1 MTRWPTNAEVEE
13 VLDELLAIPP
23 KEFVAARNAAAKQ
36 LQADGDREA
45 AGEIKAL
52 PRPSLSLWSLN
63 RLAHEQADLIETF
76 LDAAGKLRKAHES
89 GGDIRAA
96 TPPEREAEA
105 RVVAAAA
112 KLAGTQGSA
121 TETVMR
127 GLRAT
132 VGAAAADQETAADP
146 PSRPADPGAGGAL
159 PRPASRLAP
168 ASSPPG
174 QRRRRR
180 RKRPRVAISRRSVA
194 RCETSSRTHGPRR
207 RKPGMPHATRPTP
220 PPLRSASG
228 SAHRSSPRRHSSEV
242 TRRTSTCRSL
252 QARLKDL

>member
-1 MTRWPTNAEVEE
+1 MADERRVDE

-63 RLAHEQADLIETF
+63 RLAHEQPDLVETF

-132 VGAAAADQETAADP
+132 VGAAAADQETAAILRAGRLIQEP
-146 PSRPADPGAGGAL
+146 EAPSLDQLLGSLPQQPAGTKAKAAPKEAARRDLEAERRAL
-159 PRPASRLAP
+159 RDELAD
-168 ASSPPG
+168 ATGRGDGSPECRTRRD
-174 QRRRRR
+174 RRRHRCAARMAAHTEARR
-180 RKRPRVAISRRSVA
+180 EGTAAK
-194 RCETSSRTHGPRR
+194 
-207 RKPGMPHATRPTP
+207 
-220 PPLRSASG
+220 
-228 SAHRSSPRRHSSEV
+228 
-242 TRRTSTCRSL
+242 
-252 QARLKDL
+252 